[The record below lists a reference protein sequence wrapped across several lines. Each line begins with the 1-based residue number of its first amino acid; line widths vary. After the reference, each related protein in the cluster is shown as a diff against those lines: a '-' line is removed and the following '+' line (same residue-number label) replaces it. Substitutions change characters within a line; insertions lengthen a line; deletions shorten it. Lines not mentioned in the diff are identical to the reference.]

1 MIWQKLRK
9 LCNSYIV
16 TIPIEEVERQNL
28 EEDQLLTIEVHPAEI
43 RPAMSPELRKAFEES
58 WHRNEPGYRY
68 LAEH

>member
-9 LCNSYIV
+9 LFNSRIV
-16 TIPIEEVERQNL
+16 TISIEETERPNL
-28 EEDQLLTIEVHPAEI
+28 DKGQLLTVEVHPTEI
-43 RPAMSPELRKAFEES
+43 RPAMSPELHKAFEES

>member
-1 MIWQKLRK
+1 MIWQRLRK

-28 EEDQLLTIEVHPAEI
+28 EEDQLLTVEVHPAEI
-43 RPAMSPELRKAFEES
+43 RPAMSPELHKAFEES